1 MHWHYFYYFLKQN
14 IWKAALGFL
23 RRQIFQAFSNICN
36 ILLANSQ
43 DPFEQGQQQF
53 GKRLANGA

>member
-1 MHWHYFYYFLKQN
+1 MHWHYSYYFLKQN
-14 IWKAALGFL
+14 IWEVALGF
-23 RRQIFQAFSNICN
+23 QIFQAFSNICN
-36 ILLANSQ
+36 ILLANAQ